1 MQQSLT
7 KRLLQYGA
15 SIPVLFGA
23 QVAQSQIILHHAD
36 PAIIGTE
43 DMPVNLDFNDDGFAD
58 MSFYFSLDFFWG
70 AASSQGW
77 WCDLYKLNINPGVG
91 NLLITPPNPYVP
103 NPEVQNVRK
112 LESYFPVSSS
122 AGWYNAS
129 SFVMVSWWEN
139 CYNISPETY
148 GFWVNKYDTS
158 FVGAQLYFDG
168 DFHYGWVRLSVD
180 RIARTFAITDYAVN
194 MIPDA
199 VIYTGLT
206 DGNYTLE
213 AFSADHRLYIFAPPA
228 FINRTMQL
236 RITDINGRVLINEP
250 VLVEDHLQFI
260 LPELATGQYIVTLSD
275 DMFMSSVPFFFLQP

>member
-1 MQQSLT
+1 MQQSIT

-58 MSFYFSLDFFWG
+58 MSFYFSVNLYWG
-70 AASSQGW
+70 AGSSFGW
-77 WCDLYKLNINPGVG
+77 HFDLYKLKINPGVG
-91 NLLITPPNPYVP
+91 NIILEPPNPYIP
-103 NPEVQNVRK
+103 HPETKNVDK
-112 LESYFPVSSS
+112 LNYYFLVSSE
-122 AGWYNAS
+122 ADWYNAD
-129 SFVMVSWWEN
+129 SFIMVSWREN
-139 CYNISPETY
+139 RYNVGPETN
-148 GFWVNKYDTS
+148 GCWLDMFDTA

-180 RIARTFAITDYAVN
+180 HTARTFTITDYAVN
-194 MIPDA
+194 MMPDA
-199 VIYTGLT
+199 GIYTGLT

-236 RITDINGRVLINEP
+236 RITDLNGRVLINEP
-250 VLVEDHLQFI
+250 VMVEDPLQFI
-260 LPELATGQYIVTLSD
+260 LPDLASGQYIVTLSD
-275 DMFMSSVPFFFLQP
+275 DMFMSSVPFFFLQR